1 MKGGKD
7 KRQDNKK
14 MVVPFRLS
22 VKDMERL
29 DALAR
34 MAGMSRSEYIRQRV
48 FGGRPLMSRTD
59 LSTVAELRRLGG
71 LLKHNFQTLRETN
84 APPGLLET
92 QEETL
97 KMLKWAIH
105 KIGLKVDGRQEN
117 QEW

>member
-1 MKGGKD
+1 MKGVKD

-22 VKDMERL
+22 LKDVERL
-29 DALAR
+29 DALAH

-84 APPGLLET
+84 A